1 MWTNN
6 KFSRKHEPDKPLCG
20 FPLFTFFQKWGLF
33 PTLRTK
39 QAILAAVWVGLAFG
53 TLLLA
58 GWKPLSGGL
67 ESWMAAPTVQYLPFI
82 PRVDC
87 IPRPMILPD
96 DLERDLKVEA
106 RINEIRDE
114 RSLPRFS
121 ESQKITQ
128 AALRHSNDM
137 ADNNFFS
144 HTGSDGTRAGD
155 RLTDTCYRWQEYGEI
170 IAAGYKTPASVVAAW
185 MDSPGH
191 RDIILD
197 ESLADFGAGY
207 AYRASSRY
215 KHYWT
220 MDFGLLADWDRVSAG
235 ELRLCTY
242 HEESE
247 DGELWARLYTRS
259 NCQAPFQEVRN

>member
-1 MWTNN
+1 M
-6 KFSRKHEPDKPLCG
+6 
-20 FPLFTFFQKWGLF
+20 
-33 PTLRTK
+33 LRSK
-39 QAILAAVWVGLAFG
+39 QPFLIALWVGLTFG
-53 TLLLA
+53 VLLLA
-58 GWKPLSGGL
+58 GLKPASAGF

-87 IPRPMILPD
+87 IPRPMITPD
-96 DLERDLKVEA
+96 DLDRDLKVEA

-114 RSLPRFS
+114 RGLPHFT

-155 RLTDTCYRWQEYGEI
+155 RLTDACYKWQEYGEI
-170 IAAGYKTPASVVAAW
+170 IAAGYKTPTSVVAAW

-191 RDIILD
+191 RGIILD
-197 ESLADFGAGY
+197 ERLVDFGAGY

-220 MDFGLLADWDRVSAG
+220 VDFGLLANWDIVSAG
-235 ELRLCTY
+235 DLRLCTY
-242 HEESE
+242 HEERE
-247 DGELWARLYTRS
+247 DGELWARIYTHAD
-259 NCQAPFQEVRN
+259 CQSPFQEVRK